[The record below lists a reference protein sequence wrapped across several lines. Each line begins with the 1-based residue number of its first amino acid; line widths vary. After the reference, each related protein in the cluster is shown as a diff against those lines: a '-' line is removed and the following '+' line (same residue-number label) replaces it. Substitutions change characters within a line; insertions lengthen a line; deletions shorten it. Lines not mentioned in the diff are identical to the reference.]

1 MGCEGALNGEMDAL
15 DWDEAVGEIDD
26 SKENKSARNLLD
38 RVGHFQYKV
47 KNAKE
52 EKESAEQD
60 LKENESSFKKQYKKD
75 NNWENAPDDL
85 LDGHSGYI
93 TAQTEACKSVAKK
106 VASWDKTL
114 RSSEKALAEV

>member
-1 MGCEGALNGEMDAL
+1 MNGEMDAL